1 MRVLLL
7 ITSLFLICSCSGLKL
22 IESDNEAVN
31 DNSADEDQVTDE
43 TQDEKV
49 NDDTEP
55 DGTSDEDEPETED
68 EDESEE
74 SDVDC
79 VKAELTEN
87 EKLAVLQIFEEFDS
101 ACSKS
106 VNEGGYF
113 EIYHENEMKG
123 FAIASSHYG
132 FDGPVEMMT
141 GIDKDG
147 KILAVAEVSQY
158 ESWWFRL
165 GSWFFDQ
172 FKEIEISKI
181 SLDPRYNDSCWPCTE
196 MYDSFS
202 PYEVDAVSG
211 ATISSNAVTKDVW
224 DAIYIYDDLP

>member
-1 MRVLLL
+1 MRILLFF
-7 ITSLFLICSCSGLKL
+7 TSLFLIFSCSELKL
-22 IESDNEAVN
+22 IEPDNEAVN
-31 DNSADEDQVTDE
+31 DDAVDDSIT
-43 TQDEKV
+43 
-49 NDDTEP
+49 NDDQTDDAMTDSTTGEDDP
-55 DGTSDEDEPETED
+55 DEDEPEIED
-68 EDESEE
+68 EDEPEE

-79 VKAELTEN
+79 TKAELTEN
-87 EKLAVLQIFEEFDS
+87 EKQAVLQIFEEFDA

-106 VNEGGYF
+106 VTEGSYF
-113 EIYHENEMKG
+113 KIYHENEIKG
-123 FAIASSHYG
+123 FAIVSSHYG

-147 KILAVAEVSQY
+147 KILSVAEVSQR

-181 SLDPRYNDSCWPCTE
+181 SLDPRYSENCYPCNE

-211 ATISSNAVTKDVW
+211 ATYSSNAVTKDVW
-224 DAIYIYDDLP
+224 DAIYIYDDMP